1 MQAPVPM
8 VVEGRGGV
16 PSPRSL
22 EDEMDAI
29 IAASAAVDDD
39 GSSAVG
45 VPKGGLFGG
54 IKKVFG

>member
-29 IAASAAVDDD
+29 IAAAAAVDDG
-39 GSSAVG
+39 GSSGAG
-45 VPKGGLFGG
+45 ASKAGLFGG